1 MTMKRW
7 ILIVVVGA
15 ALAAGGGWA
24 WWHAKSAKPTE
35 YRFARI
41 ERGDLVQTVR
51 ATGTVQPIKLVQVGT
66 QVNGPITK
74 LYVDYNDEVKA
85 GALVAQIDPIV
96 YEAHLAQDT
105 ANLAQSEASVEE
117 TRAKLSQAEKDLAR
131 SQELVRR
138 DMLSQA
144 DLDAAVA
151 TRDSLAAQLK
161 VVLAAVEQ
169 AKASLRLSKANLS
182 YTTISSPVDGV
193 VVARNVNEGQT
204 VVASMSAQV
213 LFTIATDLRQVQVEA
228 SIPEADIG
236 KVRPGQPVTCAVDAY
251 DEPFHGKVSQVR
263 LAAATVQNV
272 VTYPVVISTENP
284 DKKLFPGM
292 TANITCE
299 VDRRTG
305 ALKVPNAALRFKP
318 ESGGTKAADEP
329 PKGPRPGKVARK
341 VVWIQKA
348 PDAPPTEVP
357 VVLGISDGAFTEL
370 KDAGSL
376 QEGGTVIVGL
386 ADTTGKASKTE
397 TVNPFA
403 PPMPPGTRRR

>member
-1 MTMKRW
+1 MKRW
-7 ILIVVVGA
+7 IVIAIVAA

-24 WWHAKSAKPTE
+24 WWSAASAKPIP
-35 YRFARI
+35 YRFARV
-41 ERGDLVQTVR
+41 ERGDVVQTVR

-74 LYVDYNDEVKA
+74 LYVDYNDDVKA
-85 GALVAQIDPIV
+85 GDLVAQIDPIT
-96 YEAHLAQDT
+96 YEARLAQDT

-182 YTTISSPVDGV
+182 YTTIRSPVDGV

-213 LFTIATDLRQVQVEA
+213 LFTIATDLRQMQVEA

-236 KVRPGQPVTCAVDAY
+236 KVRPGQPVKCTVDAY
-251 DEPFHGKVSQVR
+251 DEPFQGKVSQVR
-263 LAAATVQNV
+263 LAASTVQNV
-272 VTYPVVISTENP
+272 VTYPVVISTDNP

-292 TANITCE
+292 TANINCE
-299 VDRRTG
+299 VDRRTDV
-305 ALKVPNAALRFKP
+305 LKVPNAALRFKP
-318 ESGGTKAADEP
+318 DTGGTKPATSNSN
-329 PKGPRPGKVARK
+329 GSRPGKATQH
-341 VVWIQKA
+341 VWVQKA
-348 PDAPPTEVP
+348 PDAPPIEVA
-357 VVLGISDGAFTEL
+357 VIGGITDGANTEL

-376 QEGGTVIVGL
+376 HEGDAIILGL
-386 ADTTGKASKTE
+386 ADTSGKATKAE

-403 PPMPPGTRRR
+403 PPAPPGSRRR

>member
-1 MTMKRW
+1 MKRW
-7 ILIVVVGA
+7 IVIASIGA
-15 ALAAGGGWA
+15 TLAAAGGWA
-24 WWHAKSAKPTE
+24 WWHARNANPTE
-35 YRFARI
+35 YRFARV
-41 ERGDLVQTVR
+41 ERGDVVQTVR
-51 ATGTVQPIKLVQVGT
+51 ATGTLEPIKLVQVGT

-74 LYVDYNDEVKA
+74 LYVDYNDEVKE

-117 TRAKLSQAEKDLAR
+117 SRAKLSQADKDLAR

-161 VVLAAVEQ
+161 VALAAVEQ
-169 AKASLRLSKANLS
+169 AQASLRLSKANLG

-193 VVARNVNEGQT
+193 VIARNVNEGQT

-213 LFTIATDLRQVQVEA
+213 LFTIATDLRQMQIEA

-236 KVRPGQPVTCAVDAY
+236 KVRPGQPVTCTVDAY
-251 DEPFHGKVSQVR
+251 DEPFHGKVAQVR
-263 LAAATVQNV
+263 LASATVQNV
-272 VTYPVVISTENP
+272 VTYPVVISTDNP
-284 DKKLFPGM
+284 EKKLLPGM
-292 TANITCE
+292 TANVACE

-305 ALKVPNAALRFKP
+305 TLKVPNAALRFKP
-318 ESGGTKAADEP
+318 DVNGTKSPAATSGGSRPAKATQ
-329 PKGPRPGKVARK
+329 RI
-341 VVWIQKA
+341 WIQKA
-348 PDAPPTEVP
+348 PGAPPVDVP
-357 VVLGISDGAFTEL
+357 VVPGIGDGSFTEL
-370 KDAGSL
+370 KDAGTL
-376 QEGGTVIVGL
+376 QDGDAIIVGF
-386 ADTTGKASKTE
+386 ADNSGKTSSD

-403 PPMPPGTRRR
+403 PSPPPGARRR